1 MGDLIRM
8 KINFSNDREIKYSLG
23 QYIKIVRSKYKI
35 KKISF
40 TFFTVQFFSTLNP
53 IYFKI
58 IKKLYKAFK

>member
-40 TFFTVQFFSTLNP
+40 TFFTVQFLSNLNP
-53 IYFKI
+53 IYFR
-58 IKKLYKAFK
+58 